1 MKRHDHKDKDK
12 TKTFKEHPQRTIPE
26 TFDLR
31 LDTDLTL
38 ETLITFQAIEN
49 NIFNSYIVTLE

>member
-12 TKTFKEHPQRTIPE
+12 TMTFKEHPQRTIPE

-38 ETLITFQAIEN
+38 ETLITFLAIEN
-49 NIFNSYIVTLE
+49 LRS